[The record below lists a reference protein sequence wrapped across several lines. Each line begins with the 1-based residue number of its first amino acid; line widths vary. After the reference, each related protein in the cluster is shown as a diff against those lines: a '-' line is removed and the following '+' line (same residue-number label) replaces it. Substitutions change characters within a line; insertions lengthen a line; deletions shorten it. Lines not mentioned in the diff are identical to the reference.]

1 MKVFPQFAGPVSM
14 TLRYFELTS
23 LSPIILS
30 RSLETAAVVY
40 RSHAR
45 LLRHRLP
52 TALGFGRCILHLPP
66 REVNRFYI
74 FPFDE
79 AFLGLYAFPMQLRTA
94 RSPLW
99 SRGSS
104 RILPGPSSLHC
115 FAYLHTPTVE
125 VRSFTFLETMISDT
139 SNDVKRSLRLTRLSL
154 CSGAFD
160 RSTLSRQQ
168 SVRRH
173 AVYVST
179 SAAFA
184 GSHVLVL
191 STDQEYQIGQ
201 GALHSLRTVHLLL

>member
-94 RSPLW
+94 RSLLW

-104 RILPGPSSLHC
+104 RILTGPSFLHF

-125 VRSFTFLETMISDT
+125 F
-139 SNDVKRSLRLTRLSL
+139 
-154 CSGAFD
+154 G
-160 RSTLSRQQ
+160 
-168 SVRRH
+168 
-173 AVYVST
+173 
-179 SAAFA
+179 
-184 GSHVLVL
+184 VL
-191 STDQEYQIGQ
+191 
-201 GALHSLRTVHLLL
+201 HF